1 MNIMQI
7 KINDEWCD
15 VIGIIYHNE
24 NAPCDILR
32 GKSIDGISDIRME
45 QPQEKSRLEILEEG
59 LDNVCNQIDALE
71 KRIDELEET
80 VAKYEATKSIIS
92 QDEAF
97 DKAGLNAI
105 EMWVARELYGDV
117 LLSDNKAEPTDEEG
131 YDGLKYPEGTRLI
144 ELGRKVFPSLTR
156 ANSPQKVELK
166 MIDND
171 D

>member
-1 MNIMQI
+1 
-7 KINDEWCD
+7 
-15 VIGIIYHNE
+15 
-24 NAPCDILR
+24 
-32 GKSIDGISDIRME
+32 
-45 QPQEKSRLEILEEG
+45 
-59 LDNVCNQIDALE
+59 
-71 KRIDELEET
+71 
-80 VAKYEATKSIIS
+80 
-92 QDEAF
+92 
-97 DKAGLNAI
+97 
-105 EMWVARELYGDV
+105 MWVARELYGDV